1 MIHYH
6 SRMLATLAATIPLLL
21 AQATSIP
28 ATGPASA
35 PAEGPLVQD
44 PAGILAVLLA
54 VLAVIFWMTQHRVL
68 GRVFKVIP
76 ALVFCYFVPTTLTT
90 LGVIPDE
97 SPLYEWVKTFVL
109 PASLLLLILAL
120 DVPGII
126 RLGPKAGIM
135 LLAGTTGVVIG
146 GPISLFICQRWL
158 PEDAWRGMTALAGS
172 WIGGGA
178 NFVAL
183 GEAARV
189 SPEMLGAMVI
199 PDVFVASI
207 WMGVLLYLSGHQQR
221 IDAWSGA
228 NPGAI
233 RQLERRMT
241 EFQER
246 VTRVP
251 RLPDLVIILMFG
263 FLGSWLSYWAG
274 VEINGALE
282 RRLTIGAVRLTVDI
296 PEGADAK
303 AKLGIEEVHGRKER
317 LLMLSITGEDP
328 GGGQIVGDGPP
339 AGEIRATSV
348 CEATVNLSCSGVETL
363 GELAIY
369 ISEHIPNWSAELLPV
384 AGAGDRPA
392 TELRRFER
400 SDVPTGGHV
409 MRVPDRRRPGLWNFH
424 TSLAGSTWKFIIV
437 TAVGVVLSFTRARN
451 LEGAGASKLGSVMI
465 YLLVTCIGASAD
477 FAKIIE
483 APALI
488 VMGFVWIAF
497 HIIMLLGVGWLIK
510 APIFFIAV
518 GSQANIGGAASAP
531 VVAAAYH
538 PSLAP
543 VGALLAVAGYVLG
556 TYAGLVCMHMLKA
569 VAHAGGG

>member
-1 MIHYH
+1 
-6 SRMLATLAATIPLLL
+6 MLVALAAAIPLLT
-21 AQATSIP
+21 AQA
-28 ATGPASA
+28 ASA
-35 PAEGPLVQD
+35 PATNSAATIADGPLLGN

-54 VLAVIFWMTQHRVL
+54 VLASVFWLTQHPVF
-68 GRVFKVIP
+68 GRIFKIIP

-90 LGVIPDE
+90 LGVIPDV

-120 DVPGII
+120 DVPGIL
-126 RLGPKAGIM
+126 RLGPKAVIM

-207 WMGVLLYLSGHQQR
+207 WMGVLLYLSGHQHR

-228 NPGAI
+228 NPEAI
-233 RQLERRMT
+233 RELERRMT
-241 EFQER
+241 AFQER
-246 VTRVP
+246 VTRAP
-251 RLPDLVIILMFG
+251 KLADLIIILMFG
-263 FLGSWLSYWAG
+263 FLGSWLSYSAG
-274 VEINGALE
+274 VQINGALE
-282 RRLTIGAVRLTVDI
+282 RRLTVGAVKLTADRRA
-296 PEGADAK
+296 GAAAE
-303 AKLGIEEVHGRKER
+303 AKLAIEEVDGRKER
-317 LLMLSITGEDP
+317 LLTLSIVSDEPT
-328 GGGQIVGDGPP
+328 VGSTADGASP
-339 AGEIRATSV
+339 ASDIRAISV
-348 CEATVNLSCSGVETL
+348 HEATVNLSSAGVETL
-363 GELAIY
+363 GELVG
-369 ISEHIPNWSAELLPV
+369 HINERIPEWSAELLPV
-384 AGAGDRPA
+384 AGAAERPA
-392 TELRRFER
+392 TELRRFGR
-400 SDVPTGGHV
+400 SSVSAGGHV
-409 MRVPDRRRPGLWNFH
+409 MRLPDHRRPGLWNLH
-424 TSLAGSTWKFIIV
+424 TSLAASTWKFIIV

-451 LEGAGASKLGSVMI
+451 LEGAGASKLGAVMI

-477 FAKIIE
+477 FAKIVE

-510 APIFFIAV
+510 APIFFVAV
-518 GSQANIGGAASAP
+518 GSQSNIGGAASAP

-556 TYAGLVCMHMLKA
+556 TYAGLICMQMLKA
-569 VAHAGGG
+569 VAQAGG